1 MLVLFFSLFTL
12 AKENDVCV
20 IKGSAATKR
29 KGRSSWVKKTKRKSS
44 VFSLYT
50 SQNDIVS
57 QQIRMRKIGAKT
69 TPFQLFRGLTRGKHH
84 FTKINWSFYLVMM
97 SLLSVCEFDAVK
109 RLTLSCDVQCCE
121 RQLLI
126 LQ

>member
-1 MLVLFFSLFTL
+1 MCQRGCGEKKKSKEEHRLNEEEGRSSWLCLLVLFFSLFTL

-50 SQNDIVS
+50 SQNNIVS

-84 FTKINWSFYLVMM
+84 FPKLNT
-97 SLLSVCEFDAVK
+97 
-109 RLTLSCDVQCCE
+109 RCDKE
-121 RQLLI
+121 SNG
-126 LQ
+126 